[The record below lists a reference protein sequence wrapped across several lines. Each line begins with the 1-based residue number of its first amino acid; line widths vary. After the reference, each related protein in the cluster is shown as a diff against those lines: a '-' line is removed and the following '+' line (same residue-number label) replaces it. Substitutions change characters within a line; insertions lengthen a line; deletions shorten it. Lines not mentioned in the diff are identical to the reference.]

1 MARQS
6 TRNPELDRLLAR
18 GKKRRHLTQEEI
30 LAAFPDAELDLA
42 AVDAFYHHLEELGIE
57 VVKLGAE
64 DLEGDVEDEDE
75 SEGDGKEEP
84 SAQALG
90 DTEEEN
96 LSTTA
101 DLGGVEFTNDPVR
114 MYLRE
119 IGRVSLLSPEEE
131 MWLAMQVAAQ
141 GYLEKQRN
149 KLGQT
154 LEHSPTDMD
163 VMGEVFRLFDQHWTN
178 LEPLFRKRF
187 SKSPDLVAMIED
199 SLCLSS
205 SPYNP
210 QQSYLREYL
219 NAQAED
225 EESEEGRGL
234 IAQFFGAYMNLYLMP
249 DSCLR
254 CLPDH
259 YPKDTAPLKRV
270 VTSLFGDDVV
280 KQLIQLLDNKKTV
293 TEEEI
298 AEKWERVAQR
308 SEEAKESLI
317 RANLRLV
324 VSVAKRYMG
333 RGISFLD
340 LIQEGNLGLLRAVEK
355 FDYTKGY
362 KFSTYATWW
371 IRQAISRAIA
381 DQSRTI
387 RIPVHMVETINRLAR
402 VQRRLVQELGHEPS
416 AEEIALEMG
425 MLSEEDKIAVEM
437 AHGTGKS
444 PDPGLK
450 RRLRRAASKVRRII
464 RVAQEPMSLETPVGT
479 EEDSLL
485 GDFIEDESMPGPA
498 DAASHQLL
506 REQIRSILSQ
516 LSVRE
521 RAVLERRY
529 GLVDGQSHTLEE
541 VGQEMGVTRE
551 RVRQIEAKA
560 LRKLR
565 HPLRSRKLRDY
576 LA

>member
-1 MARQS
+1 MVRQS
-6 TRNPELDRLLAR
+6 KSSPEMENLIAKGLEQGYLD
-18 GKKRRHLTQEEI
+18 QEEI
-30 LAAFPDAELDLA
+30 LNALLDVKSDEAAIDK
-42 AVDAFYHHLEELGIE
+42 FYQRLEQLEIE
-57 VVKLGAE
+57 VVE
-64 DLEGDVEDEDE
+64 SDTE
-75 SEGDGKEEP
+75 SEEENSTRPANEEGEP
-84 SAQALG
+84 SAQALL
-90 DTEEEN
+90 EIAKEEN
-96 LSTTA
+96 LNATA
-101 DLGGVEFTNDPVR
+101 DLGGVELTNDPVR

-119 IGRVSLLSPEEE
+119 IGRVPLLTPEEE
-131 MWLAMQVAAQ
+131 MWLAMKAAAQ
-141 GYLEKQRN
+141 DYVDDLREKLSS
-149 KLGQT
+149 KLGC
-154 LEHSPTDMD
+154 SPTNTEAM
-163 VMGEVFRLFDQHWTN
+163 VSVFRSFDQHWKD
-178 LEPLFRKRF
+178 LQPLFQNRF
-187 SKSPDLVAMIED
+187 ETPVDLPAMIED
-199 SLCLSS
+199 ARILACNVPSDQ
-205 SPYNP
+205 P
-210 QQSYLREYL
+210 SYLRSHL
-219 NAQAED
+219 NDLMEDDDNAEGD
-225 EESEEGRGL
+225 LLASHL
-234 IAQFFGAYMNLYLMP
+234 FGAYMNLYLMP
-249 DSCLR
+249 DSCLYH
-254 CLPDH
+254 LPDY
-259 YPKDTAPLKRV
+259 YPSPPRPSSALDLLRRIVAGEETADKLKE
-270 VTSLFGDDVV
+270 L
-280 KQLIQLLDNKKTV
+280 V

-298 AEKWERVAQR
+298 AEKLEDISLQT
-308 SEEAKESLI
+308 EEARESLT

-387 RIPVHMVETINRLAR
+387 RIPVHMVETINRLSRA
-402 VQRRLVQELGHEPS
+402 QRRLIQELGHEPS

-425 MLSEEDKIAVEM
+425 MLSEEDNLAVEV
-437 AHGTGKS
+437 AKS
-444 PDPGLK
+444 TDQALDPALK
-450 RRLRRAASKVRRII
+450 RRVRRAASKVRRII
-464 RVAQEPMSLETPVGT
+464 RIAQEPMSLETPVGT

-485 GDFIEDESMPGPA
+485 GDFIEDETVLGPV

-506 REQIRSILSQ
+506 REQIHNILGQ
-516 LSVRE
+516 LSARE
-521 RAVLERRY
+521 RMVLERRY